1 MSLTEYLAAHRQM
14 VDKALDDALPREDNE
29 PALLH
34 RAMRYAIF
42 AGGKRLRPILAMTA
56 AQVVGSQGEYVL
68 PLAVALECVHTYS
81 LIHDDLPAMDDDE
94 IRRGK
99 PTAHKVFGEA
109 VAILAGDALLTFA
122 FAVLSSPNA
131 VRVFGLDRLVGVIRE
146 IASAAGSQGLI
157 AGQVLDITSEG
168 KQVNADTVERIVRG
182 KTGSLIRTSL
192 RGGARLGGGTE
203 EQVEILGRFGEH
215 LGMAFQI
222 RDDLLDL
229 EGDPSQ
235 LGKAVKKDQ
244 QRGKATYP
252 NLLGRQEARDLMQAA
267 IRAAVETVGPLG
279 DRASILALLANYV
292 GARIN

>member
-56 AQVVGSQGEYVL
+56 AQVVGSAGEYVL

-131 VRVFGLDRLVGVIRE
+131 VRVFGLDRLVRIIRE
-146 IASAAGSQGLI
+146 IAAAAGPQGLI

-168 KQVNADTVERIVRG
+168 KQVNVDTVERIVRG

-252 NLLGRQEARDLMQAA
+252 NLLGRQEARDMMQSA
-267 IRAAVETVGPLG
+267 IQAAVETVSPLG